1 MAGKKIVISTG
12 NGMNTHDAL
21 IYAATVF
28 NTEQC
33 PYSEIP
39 RRIGRVY
46 SVYFVLVNGI
56 IGEVWRTLT
65 GYKIALRKEEQD
77 ENQT

>member
-12 NGMNTHDAL
+12 NGINTHDAL

-28 NTEQC
+28 NTDQC
-33 PYSEIP
+33 QYAEIP
-39 RRIGRVY
+39 RRIGRAY
-46 SVYFVLVNGI
+46 SAHFSFVNGVS
-56 IGEVWRTLT
+56 GEVWRTLT
-65 GYKIALRKEEQD
+65 GHKITLRKDEQD